1 MLAIERRNLILTALQ
16 EDKRVLVSELS
27 QRYDVSE
34 ETIRRDLEKLEK
46 EGFVKKTYGGA
57 VINEDNNVELPL
69 MIRKKKNVIGKQ
81 RIAELAKDLIEDGDS
96 ILLDGSST
104 AVFIAKRIKDKKN
117 LTVIT
122 NSIEILLELSD
133 VSGWKVMATGG
144 TIREGSLAM
153 IGHQTEAMLSEF
165 FVDKAFI
172 SCKGIER
179 RAGITDLS
187 ESYASLKKAMLSGCK
202 QRILAVDSTKFGSV
216 AFAKIADIKDIPILI
231 TDKDPGAEWKRLFA
245 EAEIQCIYP
254 EG

>member
-1 MLAIERRNLILTALQ
+1 MLAIERRNFILTALQ
-16 EDKRVLVSELS
+16 EDRRVLVSDLS
-27 QRYDVSE
+27 QRYQVSE

-81 RIAELAKDLIEDGDS
+81 RIAELAKDLIEDGES

-104 AVFIAKRIKDKKN
+104 ALFIAKRIKDKKN

-153 IGHQTEAMLSEF
+153 IGHQTESMLAEY
-165 FVDKAFI
+165 FVDKCFI
-172 SCKGIER
+172 SCKGIDLK
-179 RAGITDLS
+179 AGITDLS
-187 ESYASLKKAMLSGCK
+187 ESYASLKKTMLATAK
-202 QRILAVDSTKFGSV
+202 KKILAVDSTKFDTV
-216 AFAKIADIKDIPILI
+216 AFAKVADFSEISTIVL
-231 TDKDPGAEWKRLFA
+231 DKEPNDVWKERLQQSG
-245 EAEIQCIYP
+245 IDCIYP